1 MYNQEMLKTIDI
13 LDRHCSEISCIL
25 SSLCLFYHFLVRH
38 NRMLNPWH
46 KVNKLLNYWNKY
58 SRLFIKGECFI

>member
-1 MYNQEMLKTIDI
+1 MYNEEMLKTIDN

-25 SSLCLFYHFLVRH
+25 SSLYYFLVRH

-46 KVNKLLNYWNKY
+46 KVNEQVNYWNK
-58 SRLFIKGECFI
+58 F